1 MTMRLAETIRRY
13 VGWCPNGNAM
23 RATQTVDP
31 GTVFL
36 AGNPGVPGTGDTG
49 ATGRSRDGQYE
60 HTQRGS
66 VILAAVGTA
75 IILILVS
82 MLIFEPVIVSVLV
95 LALLIVVL
103 AIMSRLTVSVTDEQL
118 KIRFGP
124 VGLVHKEWALSDII
138 SATPV
143 TNQWIYGWGIRWT
156 PHGRLYNV
164 AGSHAVE
171 ILLLSG
177 TKVRIGT
184 DEPEAL
190 CRALQ
195 KACVG
200 IQTPVRS

>member
-1 MTMRLAETIRRY
+1 MSLVEKISAY
-13 VGWCPNGNAM
+13 LGWCPNGNAM
-23 RATQTVDP
+23 RAKQTGDS

-36 AGNPGVPGTGDTG
+36 AGNTRVPAPGEAGGTG
-49 ATGRSRDGQYE
+49 RPRDGRYE

-75 IILILVS
+75 VILIVLS
-82 MLIFEPVIVSVLV
+82 MLIFGTVLVSVLV
-95 LALLIVVL
+95 LLILIVVL
-103 AIMSRLTVSVTDEQL
+103 AIMSRLTVSVTDTRL

-124 VGLVHKEWALSDII
+124 VGLIRKEWLLSDII

-156 PHGRLYNV
+156 PHGPLYNV
-164 AGSHAVE
+164 AGSRAVE

-177 TKVRIGT
+177 KKFRIGT

-195 KACVG
+195 KACAG
-200 IQTPVRS
+200 IQTMVIK

>member
-1 MTMRLAETIRRY
+1 MRAKQTEVSGTLFPE
-13 VGWCPNGNAM
+13 GNA
-23 RATQTVDP
+23 R
-31 GTVFL
+31 
-36 AGNPGVPGTGDTG
+36 VPATGDSG
-49 ATGRSRDGQYE
+49 DSKRSRDGQYE

-66 VILAAVGTA
+66 VILAGVGTA

-95 LALLIVVL
+95 LLILIFVL
-103 AIMSRLTVSVTDEQL
+103 TIMSRLTVSVTDNQL

-143 TNQWIYGWGIRWT
+143 TNQWIYG
-156 PHGRLYNV
+156 L
-164 AGSHAVE
+164 E

-177 TKVRIGT
+177 AKVRIGT
-184 DEPEAL
+184 DEPDAL

-195 KACVG
+195 KACAG